1 MEDQGSGEQGAGR
14 RLARRGAKD
23 SLSKERIVR
32 RELFSHSGPLESA
45 VRGHQRP
52 RFGPAARILHN
63 NPDAPG
69 TLHLPMWTLSRIAPT
84 VTSRRFRDMTGLGKI
99 RADVRQGMR
108 LTSRVFE
115 SKGSFQAGF
124 SHPTLAERSVRL
136 RYLGAISRGYWETPL
151 STPSIASI
159 NSFIPIVSR
168 GSGTRQ

>member
-32 RELFSHSGPLESA
+32 RELFSHLGPLESA

-69 TLHLPMWTLSRIAPT
+69 TLHLPTWMLSRIVPT
-84 VTSRRFRDMTGLGKI
+84 VTSRRFREVSG
-99 RADVRQGMR
+99 RMR
-108 LTSRVFE
+108 GRECLTSRVFA